1 MRSRFTIF
9 VALLLVVPLCL
20 SAGNKKKKAPEQFC
34 AVSFIVVKDSNGKP
48 LKNASV
54 VVHGL
59 KKDGTQESEGF
70 QLKTDNDG
78 KAHIEDIPYGK
89 FRLQVVAH
97 RMQTYGDD
105 IELNQPQQEFV
116 IRLKTPAGQVS
127 IYD

>member
-1 MRSRFTIF
+1 MRLRFTIF
-9 VALLLVVPLCL
+9 IALLLVVPLCL

-34 AVSFIVVKDSNGKP
+34 AVSFVVVKDSNGKP

-89 FRLQVVAH
+89 FRLQVIAH
-97 RMQTYGDD
+97 SMQTYGED
-105 IELNQPQQEFV
+105 IELNQPQQEFL
-116 IRLKTPAGQVS
+116 IRLKPPVGQVS